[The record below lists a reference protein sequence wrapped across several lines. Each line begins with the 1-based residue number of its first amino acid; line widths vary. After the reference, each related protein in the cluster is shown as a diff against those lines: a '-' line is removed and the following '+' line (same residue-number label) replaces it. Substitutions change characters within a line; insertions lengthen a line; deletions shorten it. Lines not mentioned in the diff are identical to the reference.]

1 MDHAPAPQS
10 YPGQKDRLARL
21 RLKAAAAIGFERV
34 WPALAASLCLI
45 ALLIA
50 SAWTGW
56 LTALPLS
63 ARWALVALVGV
74 AALVL
79 TLWALFK
86 ARPTAAEELAR
97 IDRDTG
103 LPHRP
108 ATALEDS
115 LATPHP
121 DPATRALWEA
131 HRARAIKA
139 AAALKVN
146 PPAPGL
152 AQRDPYALRF
162 AVALL
167 LAVTFFAAGPEK
179 WARLTSLFDAGT
191 ATNKAVQ
198 TARIDAWVDPP
209 AYTQVPPALLNL
221 MKPGRVT
228 LTMPVNSVLVLRSSD
243 GSSLTPQSAGGLEAI
258 DLPPA
263 TDGAREWRWTLK
275 GNAKFSLGN
284 GEIEF
289 VVIPDEKPAIRFVSA
304 PQASTQRDQL
314 TLTYTINDDYGVISA
329 EGRMTRSP
337 ALEASAKRKPLIA
350 APAIPLMLPGAPNR
364 EGEAKTTMDVT
375 QHPWAGAEIALTL
388 YAKDEAGQEG
398 QSETVTFTLPQ
409 RNFSNP
415 LARALVEQR
424 RDLILDPGA
433 VKMRIEAMRALL
445 IEPARFTPNSAIY
458 LGLRTI
464 TNRLVR
470 AKTDADLIAVSE
482 LMWEMALALEEGG
495 LSDVEKALK
504 QAQDN
509 LREALERGASPEE
522 MRKLTEDLRRAMDR
536 FMRELAERMQQNP
549 NNQQATPRDMQN
561 MRIVTP
567 RDLRNMLNR
576 MEELA
581 RRGETAEAQ
590 RLLEQL
596 NEMMRNLQMA
606 RPGQMERQRQRAEM
620 EKNLDELDRMTREQQ
635 ELRDRTFQEGQR
647 RQEEMRRGQRNQ
659 RQQQGQ
665 RNQGQQQQGQQ
676 QQGQQQGQQ
685 QNGQPQN
692 GMGENEQSDQL
703 GQRQRQLREQ
713 LDALKRRMQEQGMQG
728 EQGLDDAEQAMRDA
742 ENALGQ
748 GQEGEAVDAQGR
760 ALEGLRRGGRNMA
773 QQMQRQQQQGGD
785 PGQESD
791 DPSQYGEGP
800 GGPGEMQGRADNDE
814 RNDDPLGRPTPSQE
828 AGDRSKF
835 RQGGRESTLEQRAR
849 EVMEELRRRLGD
861 PNRLEAERDYL
872 ERLLRMP

>member
-1 MDHAPAPQS
+1 MEQAPAPH
-10 YPGQKDRLARL
+10 DRLSRL
-21 RLKAAAAIGFERV
+21 RTKAAAAIGFERV
-34 WPALAASLCLI
+34 WPAMALSLCLI
-45 ALLIA
+45 ALIIIG
-50 SAWTGW
+50 AWSGW
-56 LTALPLS
+56 LSLLPLALRAGLIGLVLLVAVALPLI
-63 ARWALVALVGV
+63 
-74 AALVL
+74 
-79 TLWALFK
+79 ALFK

-108 ATALEDS
+108 ATTLDDT

-121 DPATRALWEA
+121 DPATRALWAA
-131 HRARAIKA
+131 HRARALKE
-139 AAALKVN
+139 AAALKVKA
-146 PPAPGL
+146 PSPGL

-167 LAVTFFAAGPEK
+167 LAVTFFAAGQEK
-179 WARLTSLFDAGT
+179 WTRLAGLFDAGQ
-191 ATNKAVQ
+191 AQPSAAIA
-198 TARIDAWVDPP
+198 ARIDAWVDPP
-209 AYTQVPPALLNL
+209 AYTQVPPAILNL
-221 MKPGRVT
+221 TKPGRLT
-228 LTMPVNSVLVLRSSD
+228 LTLPVNSVLVLRASD
-243 GSSLTPQSAGGLEAI
+243 GSNLTPQISGALAPIELA
-258 DLPPA
+258 PA
-263 TDGAREWRWTLK
+263 ADGAREWRWTLT
-275 GNAKFSLGN
+275 GNAQFSLGN
-284 GEIEF
+284 GAIDF
-289 VVIPDEKPAIRFVSA
+289 IATPDTKPAIRFVSA
-304 PQASTQRDQL
+304 PQASAQRDQL
-314 TLTYTINDDYGVISA
+314 TLTYTINDDYGVVSA
-329 EGRMTRSP
+329 EGRMTRSA
-337 ALEASAKRKPLIA
+337 ALEASAKRKPLIP
-350 APAIPLMLPGAPNR
+350 APPIPLMLPGAPNR
-364 EGEAKTTMDVT
+364 EGEAKTALDVT
-375 QHPWAGAEIALTL
+375 QHPWAGAEVALTL

-398 QSETVTFTLPQ
+398 QSETMLLTLPQ
-409 RNFSNP
+409 RPFTNP

-433 VKMRIEAMRALL
+433 VKMRVEAMRALL

-470 AKTDADLIAVSE
+470 AKSDADLIAVAD

-495 LSDVEKALK
+495 LSDAEKALK
-504 QAQDN
+504 QAQEN

-549 NNQQATPRDMQN
+549 NQQQANPRDMQN

-606 RPGQMERQRQRAEM
+606 RPGQRERQRQQAEM

-685 QNGQPQN
+685 QD
-692 GMGENEQSDQL
+692 GMGENEQNQQL

-713 LDALKRRMQEQGMQG
+713 LDALRKRMQEQGMQG
-728 EQGLDDAEQAMRDA
+728 EQGLDDADQAMREA

-748 GQEGEAVDAQGR
+748 GQDGEAVDAQGR

-773 QQMQRQQQQGGD
+773 RQMQQQQQQQGGE

-800 GGPGEMQGRADNDE
+800 GGPGERQGRADNDE

-828 AGDRSKF
+828 VGDRSKF